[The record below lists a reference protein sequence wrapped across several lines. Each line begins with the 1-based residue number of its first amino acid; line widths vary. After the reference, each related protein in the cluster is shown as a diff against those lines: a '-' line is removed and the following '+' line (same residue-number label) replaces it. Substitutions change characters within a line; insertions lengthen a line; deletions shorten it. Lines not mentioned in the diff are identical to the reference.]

1 MTSPD
6 IAARTAPFLRACLD
20 CMGGNLVGVYLHG
33 SAAMGCFHPA
43 RSDLDYLVVLRD
55 EPADPVK
62 RRFLDRVVELHR
74 AGPAKGIEMSAV
86 TESVCRHFVYPTP
99 FVLHF
104 SAAHLEAY
112 QADPAGYLL
121 RMRGADPDL
130 AAHFAVTRQR
140 GQVLF
145 GTPIRDLFAPVPDA
159 AYWDSIRLD
168 IQDAPARIQ
177 AQPLYLTLNLCRALA
192 WRREGRILS
201 KAEGGAWGLAHLPAD
216 FHPLLRT
223 ALADYRGET
232 AAYDSARLPQFA
244 RYMLAQLS
252 EPD

>member
-1 MTSPD
+1 M
-6 IAARTAPFLRACLD
+6 
-20 CMGGNLVGVYLHG
+20 
-33 SAAMGCFHPA
+33 
-43 RSDLDYLVVLRD
+43 
-55 EPADPVK
+55 
-62 RRFLDRVVELHR
+62 
-74 AGPAKGIEMSAV
+74 
-86 TESVCRHFVYPTP
+86 
-99 FVLHF
+99 
-104 SAAHLEAY
+104 
-112 QADPAGYLL
+112 
-121 RMRGADPDL
+121 
-130 AAHFAVTRQR
+130 
-140 GQVLF
+140 
-145 GTPIRDLFAPVPDA
+145 PDA

-192 WRREGRILS
+192 WRRERRILS
-201 KAEGGAWGLAHLPAD
+201 KAEGGAWGLAHLPAG